1 MEEMLRQA
9 EVQAIDLLGAWERG
23 NINERQELARP
34 FFPDALIFGHEE
46 AFFEIAN
53 HGLRWL

>member
-23 NINERQELARP
+23 NVNQRQELAGP
-34 FFPDALIFGHEE
+34 FFPDALIFGHEK
-46 AFFEIAN
+46 AFFELATT
-53 HGLRWL
+53 G